1 MRNLPANE
9 KETRMSPNSHVADG
23 RTDPEQTGTA
33 PQLQVPWDAVCAAL
47 PMAAVLYDAAGRSV
61 WANRAARAAWGTDE
75 APSVAMLP
83 AEQPA
88 EQIPLLRSPSNGP
101 SPVARALTGEVVRG
115 ERGVLVNAAGE
126 RTTVQLWAA
135 PVYQG
140 STIIAAIVLWRPA
153 DDASAYADLEHSQA
167 VTRRL
172 VEMQE
177 AERRR
182 VARELHD
189 EVGQALTAVKI
200 NLQALEQQNNDPLLA
215 ARLKDSRGRA
225 RAATGAQHLA
235 RPAAFAAGRPG
246 LVPALRWYVDNQA
259 RRAGLTASF
268 TATPADLRLA
278 PPLETNCFRVAQE
291 AITNVIRHAHA
302 TRLDVILDSTG
313 HGVRLI
319 VRDNGIGFNV
329 AHALEQSMRGK
340 SLGLSGLR
348 ERAALA
354 GGRVDIFSKKGH
366 GTEVRAWFPNE
377 PDTTTGC
384 EGSAPDRGA

>member
-1 MRNLPANE
+1 
-9 KETRMSPNSHVADG
+9 
-23 RTDPEQTGTA
+23 
-33 PQLQVPWDAVCAAL
+33 
-47 PMAAVLYDAAGRSV
+47 
-61 WANRAARAAWGTDE
+61 
-75 APSVAMLP
+75 MLP

-182 VARELHD
+182 VARKLHD

-215 ARLKDSRGRA
+215 ARLKDSIVVVERA
-225 RAATGAQHLA
+225 LQQVRNISLDL
-235 RPAAFAAGRPG
+235 RPSLLDDLG